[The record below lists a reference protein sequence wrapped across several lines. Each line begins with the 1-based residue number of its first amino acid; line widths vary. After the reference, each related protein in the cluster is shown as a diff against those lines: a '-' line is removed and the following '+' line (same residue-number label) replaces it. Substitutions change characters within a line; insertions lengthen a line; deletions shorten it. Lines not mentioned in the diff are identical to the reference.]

1 MILQI
6 IGFACLA
13 HLIADMSQYF
23 ELPQKPFQCNL
34 CVGYWISFI
43 PFIIQW
49 GWVGFLLAAI
59 TGVTSDALY
68 RIINRL

>member
-6 IGFACLA
+6 IGFASLA
-13 HLIADMSQYF
+13 HLIADFAQHF

-34 CVGYWISFI
+34 CVGYWISVV
-43 PFIIQW
+43 PFVVQW
-49 GWVGFLLAAI
+49 GLEGFLLAAI

-68 RIINRL
+68 RILNKL